1 MRKHTLISTAI
12 VSTSLLLLSAC
23 GGGAEA
29 ESTETSAPVA
39 DSVEVTDAWV
49 KAADDGMSAAFGS
62 IENTGSTDATVV
74 SAESQASTALE
85 LHETVENES
94 GEMVMREKENG
105 FTITAGQSLAL
116 EPGGNHIMLMDLT
129 DPIKAGDEVEFTLTF
144 SDASTYEFTAPV

>member
-105 FTITAGQSLAL
+105 F
-116 EPGGNHIMLMDLT
+116 
-129 DPIKAGDEVEFTLTF
+129 
-144 SDASTYEFTAPV
+144 